1 MTRSTRSDNDDACG
15 KVRTKT
21 KINVDNFILGGG
33 RLYVLISLI
42 GGFSK

>member
-21 KINVDNFILGGG
+21 KINVDNIKQGGG
-33 RLYVLISLI
+33 SLDMRTY
-42 GGFSK
+42 FLEVRK